1 MDGIHHLRVL
11 IANQRADRLEI
22 LAEVVT
28 GLGHEV
34 IAREIHVSDVAA
46 VTARERPDVALVGL
60 GESAEHALD
69 QISEIVAQ
77 AFCPV
82 IALLDAYDG
91 EWVNEAA
98 SRGVFAYIVDSRPE
112 ELQSAIDITLR
123 RFGEYQHLQ
132 GAFDRRN
139 AETLRE
145 RERVRAQQL
154 RVLELHD
161 GVVQSLA
168 VAHLALELDRT
179 DESRDAL
186 LDALENTRAIVSR
199 SLDELGRQGLPLR
212 DLIRDSAPS
221 VAVSNGAPAAGD
233 TAAGVLICDDSES
246 VRALVGRDRGLEP
259 RSASGRR
266 SGRRQRSHCRGRTAP
281 AGRDR
286 ARSRDAEP

>member
-11 IANQRADRLEI
+11 IANQRADRLDL
-22 LAEVVT
+22 LAQVVT

-60 GESAEHALD
+60 GASAEHALHL
-69 QISEIVAQ
+69 ISEIVAE

-82 IALLDAYDG
+82 IALLETYDG

-139 AETLRE
+139 AERLRE
-145 RERVRAQQL
+145 TERTQAQQRQL
-154 RVLELHD
+154 LELHD
-161 GVVQSLA
+161 GVVQALS
-168 VAHLALELDRT
+168 VAHLALELDRP
-179 DESRDAL
+179 DESRAAL
-186 LDALENTRAIVSR
+186 LLALENTRAVVST
-199 SLDELGRQGLPLR
+199 SLDELRLQGVPLH
-212 DLIRDSAPS
+212 DLIRDSAP
-221 VAVSNGAPAAGD
+221 AAP
-233 TAAGVLICDDSES
+233 
-246 VRALVGRDRGLEP
+246 
-259 RSASGRR
+259 
-266 SGRRQRSHCRGRTAP
+266 
-281 AGRDR
+281 
-286 ARSRDAEP
+286 